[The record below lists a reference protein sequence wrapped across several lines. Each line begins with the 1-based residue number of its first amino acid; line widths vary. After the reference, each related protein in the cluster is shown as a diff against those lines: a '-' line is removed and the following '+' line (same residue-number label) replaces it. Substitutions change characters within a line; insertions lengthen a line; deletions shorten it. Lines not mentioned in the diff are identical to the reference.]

1 MDKNYL
7 KSKNIKILGEVN
19 KSIIMVFLLIF
30 IVSINIFSK
39 ESYSELFIKIS
50 DAKTLVKN
58 GKNDEAKKLVIEI
71 RDEFKKVK
79 NSNSVAGKKLQS
91 TLNDVTNISETKLKQ
106 IATELLAFEK
116 EQNPVDE
123 IMAKKNFENKMYPA
137 LKTLQKAIET
147 KNVEAMKEE
156 YKKYNNLWTRNE
168 WVIRDKD
175 VAYYGK
181 VETAMSF
188 LRGSMEVEPFDY
200 NVTISNFNDLKK
212 SIEDFIEGKTIATS
226 VNKNTTLK
234 VAIKILEEGLEAFK
248 NGDKSTGQLKLKE
261 FIIIWPTVEG
271 DVSTR
276 NSALYTKVESETP
289 IIMVKGGEK
298 EYQNKLQ
305 NLITE
310 LLQIN
315 TKAEYNFLDAMWIL
329 LREGVEALL
338 IVLALV
344 SSLKASKLTK
354 GLVWVYSG
362 GILGI
367 VASGI
372 IAYVL
377 QKIFPAVSA
386 GTNREILEGF
396 IGIFAVIMMIGI
408 GMWLHSKSNLKSWNH
423 FMQRQMKAVATS
435 GSFISMF
442 ALSFLAVFREGAETI
457 LFYVG
462 IIPLI
467 SMKNLILG
475 IVLAIIVLIII
486 TIIILYTSSK
496 IKVYKMFFLL
506 TWMIYLLAFKM
517 LGTSVH
523 MLQVVGIIPL
533 RVIPFVPTVES
544 VGLYANWEVFV
555 AQLIFVLVV
564 TITMLINKKRQNN

>member
-79 NSNSVAGKKLQS
+79 NSNSVTGKKLQS

-137 LKTLQKAIET
+137 LKILQKAIET

-200 NVTISNFNDLKK
+200 DVTISNFNDLKK
-212 SIEDFIEGKTIATS
+212 SIEDFIEGKTIVTS
-226 VNKNTTLK
+226 VNKNITLK
-234 VAIKILEEGLEAFK
+234 DAIKILEEGLEAFK

-261 FIIIWPTVEG
+261 FIVIWPTVEG

-354 GLVWVYSG
+354 GLVWVYTG

-544 VGLYANWEVFV
+544 VGLYANWEVFT

>member
-7 KSKNIKILGEVN
+7 KSKNVKLLNEGS
-19 KSIIMVFLLIF
+19 KSILIFLLIF
-30 IVSINIFSK
+30 ILSINIFSK
-39 ESYSELFIKIS
+39 ESYSDLFIKIS
-50 DAKTLVKN
+50 DAKTLVRN
-58 GKNDEAKKLVIEI
+58 GKNDDAKILVIEI

-79 NSNSVAGKKLQS
+79 NSNSVTGKKLQS

-200 NVTISNFNDLKK
+200 DVTISNFNDLKK

-234 VAIKILEEGLEAFK
+234 DAIKILEEGLEAFK

-261 FIIIWPTVEG
+261 FIVIWPTVEG

-354 GLVWVYSG
+354 GLIWVYTG

>member
-19 KSIIMVFLLIF
+19 KSILMVFLLIF

-79 NSNSVAGKKLQS
+79 NSNSVTGKKLQS

-123 IMAKKNFENKMYPA
+123 IMTKKNFENKMYPA
-137 LKTLQKAIET
+137 LKTLQKAIEM

-226 VNKNTTLK
+226 VNKNITLK
-234 VAIKILEEGLEAFK
+234 DAIKILEESLEAFK

-261 FIIIWPTVEG
+261 FIVIWPTVEG

-338 IVLALV
+338 IILALV
-344 SSLKASKLTK
+344 SSLKASKLTR
-354 GLVWVYSG
+354 GLIWVYTG

-544 VGLYANWEVFV
+544 VGLYANWEVFT

>member
-7 KSKNIKILGEVN
+7 KNKNVKLLNERS
-19 KSIIMVFLLIF
+19 KSILIFLLIF
-30 IVSINIFSK
+30 ILSINIFSK
-39 ESYSELFIKIS
+39 ESYSNLFIKIS
-50 DAKTLVKN
+50 DAKTLVRN
-58 GKNDEAKKLVIEI
+58 GKNDDAKILVEEI
-71 RDEFKKVK
+71 KTEFKKVK
-79 NSNSVAGKKLQS
+79 NSNSVTGKKLQN
-91 TLNDVTNISETKLKQ
+91 TLNNVKNISETELKQ

-116 EQNPVDE
+116 EQNPTDE
-123 IMAKKNFENKMYPA
+123 IVVKRNFENKMSPA

-226 VNKNTTLK
+226 VNKNIILK
-234 VAIKILEEGLEAFK
+234 DAIKILEEGLEAFK

-261 FIIIWPTVEG
+261 FIVIWPTVEG

-344 SSLKASKLTK
+344 SSLKASKLTR
-354 GLVWVYSG
+354 GLIWVYTG

-533 RVIPFVPTVES
+533 RVIAFVPTIES
-544 VGLYANWEVFV
+544 IGVYANWEVFT
-555 AQLIFVLVV
+555 AQLVFVLVV

>member
-1 MDKNYL
+1 M
-7 KSKNIKILGEVN
+7 
-19 KSIIMVFLLIF
+19 
-30 IVSINIFSK
+30 
-39 ESYSELFIKIS
+39 
-50 DAKTLVKN
+50 
-58 GKNDEAKKLVIEI
+58 
-71 RDEFKKVK
+71 
-79 NSNSVAGKKLQS
+79 
-91 TLNDVTNISETKLKQ
+91 
-106 IATELLAFEK
+106 
-116 EQNPVDE
+116 
-123 IMAKKNFENKMYPA
+123 
-137 LKTLQKAIET
+137 
-147 KNVEAMKEE
+147 
-156 YKKYNNLWTRNE
+156 WTWNE

-188 LRGSMEVEPFDY
+188 LRVSMEIDPFDY

-212 SIEDFIEGKTIATS
+212 FIEDFIEGKTIATS
-226 VNKNTTLK
+226 VNKNITLK
-234 VAIKILEEGLEAFK
+234 DVIKILEKGLEAFK
-248 NGDKSTGQLKLKE
+248 NGDKATGQLKLKE
-261 FIIIWPTVEG
+261 FIVIWPTVEG

-298 EYQNKLQ
+298 DYQNKLK

-310 LLQIN
+310 LSQID

-344 SSLKASKLTK
+344 SSLKAAKLTR

-377 QKIFPAVSA
+377 QKIFPVVSS

-396 IGIFAVIMMIGI
+396 VGIFAVIMMIGI

-423 FMQRQMKAVATS
+423 FMQRQMKTVAMS

-467 SMKNLILG
+467 SIKNLILG
-475 IVLAIIVLIII
+475 IVLAIIILIMIA
-486 TIIILYTSSK
+486 IIILNTSAK

-533 RVIPFVPTVES
+533 KVIAFIPTVES
-544 VGLYANWEVFV
+544 IGVYANWEVFT
-555 AQLIFVLVV
+555 AQLVFVLVV
-564 TITMLINKKRQNN
+564 IIIMLINKKRQNN

>member
-7 KSKNIKILGEVN
+7 KNKNVKLLNERS
-19 KSIIMVFLLIF
+19 KSIFISLLIF
-30 IVSINIFSK
+30 ILSINIFSK
-39 ESYSELFIKIS
+39 ESYSNLFIKIS
-50 DAKTLVKN
+50 DAKTLVRN
-58 GKNDEAKKLVIEI
+58 GKNDDAKILVEEI
-71 RDEFKKVK
+71 KTEFKKVK
-79 NSNSVAGKKLQS
+79 NSNSVAGKKLQN
-91 TLNDVTNISETKLKQ
+91 TLNNVKNISETELKQ

-116 EQNPVDE
+116 EQNPTDE
-123 IMAKKNFENKMYPA
+123 IVVKRNFENKMSPA

-234 VAIKILEEGLEAFK
+234 DAIKILEEGLEAFK

-261 FIIIWPTVEG
+261 FIVIWPTVEG

-344 SSLKASKLTK
+344 SSLKAAKLTK

-423 FMQRQMKAVATS
+423 FMQIQMKAVATS

-544 VGLYANWEVFV
+544 VGLYANWEVFT

>member
-19 KSIIMVFLLIF
+19 KSIVMVFLLIF

-79 NSNSVAGKKLQS
+79 NSNSVTGKKLQS

-200 NVTISNFNDLKK
+200 DVTISNFNDLKK

-226 VNKNTTLK
+226 VNKNITLK
-234 VAIKILEEGLEAFK
+234 DAIKILEEGLEAFK

-261 FIIIWPTVEG
+261 FIVIWPTVEG

-344 SSLKASKLTK
+344 SSLKASKLTR
-354 GLVWVYSG
+354 GLVWVYTG

-423 FMQRQMKAVATS
+423 FMQIQMKAVATS

-533 RVIPFVPTVES
+533 RVIPFVPTIES
-544 VGLYANWEVFV
+544 IGLYANWEVFT

>member
-7 KSKNIKILGEVN
+7 KSKNIKILGKVN
-19 KSIIMVFLLIF
+19 KSIVMVFLLIF

-58 GKNDEAKKLVIEI
+58 GKNNEAKKLVIEI

-79 NSNSVAGKKLQS
+79 NSNSVTGKKLQS

-226 VNKNTTLK
+226 VNKNITLK
-234 VAIKILEEGLEAFK
+234 DAIKILEEGLEAFK

-261 FIIIWPTVEG
+261 FIVIWPTVEG

-276 NSALYTKVESETP
+276 NSALYTKVESEMP

-344 SSLKASKLTK
+344 SSLKASKLTR
-354 GLVWVYSG
+354 GLVWVYTG

-367 VASGI
+367 VVSGI

-423 FMQRQMKAVATS
+423 FMQIQMKAVAIS

-533 RVIPFVPTVES
+533 RVIPFVPTIES
-544 VGLYANWEVFV
+544 IGVYANWEVFT

>member
-7 KSKNIKILGEVN
+7 KSKNIKILGKVN
-19 KSIIMVFLLIF
+19 KSIVMVFLLIF

-58 GKNDEAKKLVIEI
+58 GKNDEVKKLVIEI

-226 VNKNTTLK
+226 VNKNITLK
-234 VAIKILEEGLEAFK
+234 DAIKILEEGLEAFK

-261 FIIIWPTVEG
+261 FIVIWPTVEG

-344 SSLKASKLTK
+344 SSLKASKLTR
-354 GLVWVYSG
+354 GLIWVYTG

-544 VGLYANWEVFV
+544 VGLYANWEVFT

>member
-7 KSKNIKILGEVN
+7 KNKNVKLLNERS
-19 KSIIMVFLLIF
+19 KSILIFLLIF
-30 IVSINIFSK
+30 ILSINIFSK
-39 ESYSELFIKIS
+39 ESYSNLFIKIS
-50 DAKTLVKN
+50 DAKTLVRN
-58 GKNDEAKKLVIEI
+58 GKNDDAKILVEEI
-71 RDEFKKVK
+71 KTEFKKVK
-79 NSNSVAGKKLQS
+79 NSNSVTGKKLQN
-91 TLNDVTNISETKLKQ
+91 TLNNVKNISETELKQ

-116 EQNPVDE
+116 EQNPTDE
-123 IMAKKNFENKMYPA
+123 IVVKRNFENKMSPA

-226 VNKNTTLK
+226 VNKNIILK
-234 VAIKILEEGLEAFK
+234 DAIKILEEGLEAFK

-261 FIIIWPTVEG
+261 FIVIWPTVEG

-344 SSLKASKLTK
+344 SSLKASKLTR
-354 GLVWVYSG
+354 GLIWVYTG

-544 VGLYANWEVFV
+544 VGLYANWEVFT

>member
-19 KSIIMVFLLIF
+19 KSILMVFLLIF

-79 NSNSVAGKKLQS
+79 NSNSVAGEKLQS

-248 NGDKSTGQLKLKE
+248 NGDKSIGQLKLKE
-261 FIIIWPTVEG
+261 FIVIWPTVEG

-344 SSLKASKLTK
+344 SSLKASKLTR
-354 GLVWVYSG
+354 GLIWVYTG

-533 RVIPFVPTVES
+533 RVIPFVPTIES
-544 VGLYANWEVFV
+544 IGVYANWEVFT

>member
-7 KSKNIKILGEVN
+7 KNKNVKLLNERS
-19 KSIIMVFLLIF
+19 KSILIFLLIF
-30 IVSINIFSK
+30 ILSINIFSK
-39 ESYSELFIKIS
+39 ESYSNLFIKIS
-50 DAKTLVKN
+50 DAKTLVRN
-58 GKNDEAKKLVIEI
+58 GKNDDAKILVEEI
-71 RDEFKKVK
+71 KTEFKKVK
-79 NSNSVAGKKLQS
+79 NSNSVTGKKLQN
-91 TLNDVTNISETKLKQ
+91 TLNNVKNISETELKQ

-116 EQNPVDE
+116 EQNPTDE
-123 IMAKKNFENKMYPA
+123 IVVKRNFENKMSPA

-226 VNKNTTLK
+226 VNKNIILK
-234 VAIKILEEGLEAFK
+234 DAIKILEEGLEAFK

-261 FIIIWPTVEG
+261 FIVIWPTVEG

-344 SSLKASKLTK
+344 SSLKASKLTR
-354 GLVWVYSG
+354 GLIWVYTG

-442 ALSFLAVFREGAETI
+442 VLSFLAVFREGAETI

-544 VGLYANWEVFV
+544 VGLYANWEVFT

>member
-19 KSIIMVFLLIF
+19 KSILMVFLLIF
-30 IVSINIFSK
+30 IVSMNIFSK

-79 NSNSVAGKKLQS
+79 NSNSVTGKKLQS

-226 VNKNTTLK
+226 VNKNITLK
-234 VAIKILEEGLEAFK
+234 DAIKILEEGLEAFK

-261 FIIIWPTVEG
+261 FIVIWPTVEG

-344 SSLKASKLTK
+344 SSLKASKLTR
-354 GLVWVYSG
+354 GLIWVYTG

-367 VASGI
+367 VVSGI

-423 FMQRQMKAVATS
+423 FMQIQMKAVATS

-544 VGLYANWEVFV
+544 VGLYANWEVFT

>member
-19 KSIIMVFLLIF
+19 KSIVMVFLLIF

-79 NSNSVAGKKLQS
+79 NSNSVTGKKLQS

-200 NVTISNFNDLKK
+200 DVTISNFNDLKK

-234 VAIKILEEGLEAFK
+234 DAIKILEEGLEAFK

-261 FIIIWPTVEG
+261 FIVIWPTVEG
-271 DVSTR
+271 DVSTI

-344 SSLKASKLTK
+344 SSLKASKLTR
-354 GLVWVYSG
+354 GLIWVYSG

-386 GTNREILEGF
+386 GINREILEGF

-544 VGLYANWEVFV
+544 VGLYANWEVFT

>member
-79 NSNSVAGKKLQS
+79 NSNSVTGKKLQS

-137 LKTLQKAIET
+137 LKILQKAIET

-200 NVTISNFNDLKK
+200 DVTISNFNDLKK

-234 VAIKILEEGLEAFK
+234 DAIKILEEGLEAFK

-261 FIIIWPTVEG
+261 FIVIWPTVEG

-344 SSLKASKLTK
+344 SSLKASKLTR
-354 GLVWVYSG
+354 GLIWVYTG

-486 TIIILYTSSK
+486 AIIILYTSSK

-544 VGLYANWEVFV
+544 VGLYANWEVFT

>member
-7 KSKNIKILGEVN
+7 KNKNVKLLNERS
-19 KSIIMVFLLIF
+19 KSIFISLLIF
-30 IVSINIFSK
+30 ILSINIFSK
-39 ESYSELFIKIS
+39 ESYSNLFIKIS
-50 DAKTLVKN
+50 DAKTLVRN
-58 GKNDEAKKLVIEI
+58 GKNDDAKILVEEI
-71 RDEFKKVK
+71 KTEFKKVK
-79 NSNSVAGKKLQS
+79 NSNSVAGKKLQN
-91 TLNDVTNISETKLKQ
+91 TLNNVKNISETELKQ

-116 EQNPVDE
+116 EQNPTDE
-123 IMAKKNFENKMYPA
+123 IVVKRNFENKMSPA
-137 LKTLQKAIET
+137 LKSLQKAIET
-147 KNVEAMKEE
+147 KNVETMKQE

-200 NVTISNFNDLKK
+200 NVTISNFNDLKET
-212 SIEDFIEGKTIATS
+212 IEDFIEGKTIATS
-226 VNKNTTLK
+226 VNKNITLK
-234 VAIKILEEGLEAFK
+234 DAIKILEEGLEAFK

-261 FIIIWPTVEG
+261 FIVIWPTVEG

-298 EYQNKLQ
+298 NYQNKLQ

-344 SSLKASKLTK
+344 SSLKASKLTR
-354 GLVWVYSG
+354 GLIWVYTG

-442 ALSFLAVFREGAETI
+442 VLSFLAVFREGAETI

-544 VGLYANWEVFV
+544 VGLYANWEVFT

>member
-19 KSIIMVFLLIF
+19 KSILMVFLLIF

-79 NSNSVAGKKLQS
+79 NSNSVTGKKLQS

-106 IATELLAFEK
+106 IATELLEFEK

-188 LRGSMEVEPFDY
+188 LRGSMEVDPFDY

-226 VNKNTTLK
+226 VNKNITLK
-234 VAIKILEEGLEAFK
+234 DAIKILEEGLEAFK

-261 FIIIWPTVEG
+261 FIVIWPTVEG

-276 NSALYTKVESETP
+276 NSALYTKVESEMP

-354 GLVWVYSG
+354 GLIWVYTG

-442 ALSFLAVFREGAETI
+442 ALSFLAVFREGVETI

-544 VGLYANWEVFV
+544 VGLYANWEVFT

>member
-1 MDKNYL
+1 
-7 KSKNIKILGEVN
+7 
-19 KSIIMVFLLIF
+19 
-30 IVSINIFSK
+30 
-39 ESYSELFIKIS
+39 
-50 DAKTLVKN
+50 
-58 GKNDEAKKLVIEI
+58 
-71 RDEFKKVK
+71 
-79 NSNSVAGKKLQS
+79 
-91 TLNDVTNISETKLKQ
+91 
-106 IATELLAFEK
+106 
-116 EQNPVDE
+116 
-123 IMAKKNFENKMYPA
+123 
-137 LKTLQKAIET
+137 
-147 KNVEAMKEE
+147 
-156 YKKYNNLWTRNE
+156 
-168 WVIRDKD
+168 
-175 VAYYGK
+175 
-181 VETAMSF
+181 
-188 LRGSMEVEPFDY
+188 
-200 NVTISNFNDLKK
+200 
-212 SIEDFIEGKTIATS
+212 
-226 VNKNTTLK
+226 
-234 VAIKILEEGLEAFK
+234 
-248 NGDKSTGQLKLKE
+248 
-261 FIIIWPTVEG
+261 
-271 DVSTR
+271 
-276 NSALYTKVESETP
+276 
-289 IIMVKGGEK
+289 
-298 EYQNKLQ
+298 
-305 NLITE
+305 
-310 LLQIN
+310 
-315 TKAEYNFLDAMWIL
+315 MWIL

-344 SSLKASKLTK
+344 SSLKAAKLTR

-377 QKIFPAVSA
+377 QKIFPVVSS

-423 FMQRQMKAVATS
+423 FMQIQMKAVATS

-467 SMKNLILG
+467 SIKNLILG
-475 IVLAIIVLIII
+475 IVLAIIILIMIA
-486 TIIILYTSSK
+486 IIILYTSAK

-533 RVIPFVPTVES
+533 KVIAFIPTVES
-544 VGLYANWEVFV
+544 VGLYANWEVFTT
-555 AQLIFVLVV
+555 QLIFILVV

>member
-7 KSKNIKILGEVN
+7 KNKNVKLLNERS
-19 KSIIMVFLLIF
+19 KSIFISLLIF
-30 IVSINIFSK
+30 ILSINIFSK

-79 NSNSVAGKKLQS
+79 NSNSVTGKKLQS

-106 IATELLAFEK
+106 IAIELLAFEK

-200 NVTISNFNDLKK
+200 DVTISNFNDLKK

-226 VNKNTTLK
+226 VNKNITLK
-234 VAIKILEEGLEAFK
+234 DAIKILEEGLEAFK

-261 FIIIWPTVEG
+261 FIVIWPTVEG

-344 SSLKASKLTK
+344 SSLKASKLTR
-354 GLVWVYSG
+354 GLVWVYTG

-544 VGLYANWEVFV
+544 VGLYANWEVFT

>member
-1 MDKNYL
+1 M
-7 KSKNIKILGEVN
+7 
-19 KSIIMVFLLIF
+19 
-30 IVSINIFSK
+30 
-39 ESYSELFIKIS
+39 
-50 DAKTLVKN
+50 
-58 GKNDEAKKLVIEI
+58 
-71 RDEFKKVK
+71 
-79 NSNSVAGKKLQS
+79 
-91 TLNDVTNISETKLKQ
+91 
-106 IATELLAFEK
+106 
-116 EQNPVDE
+116 
-123 IMAKKNFENKMYPA
+123 
-137 LKTLQKAIET
+137 
-147 KNVEAMKEE
+147 
-156 YKKYNNLWTRNE
+156 WTWNE

-188 LRGSMEVEPFDY
+188 LRASMEVDPFDY

-212 SIEDFIEGKTIATS
+212 FIEGKTIATS
-226 VNKNTTLK
+226 VNKNITLK
-234 VAIKILEEGLEAFK
+234 DAIKILEKGLEAFK
-248 NGDKSTGQLKLKE
+248 KGDKATGQLKLKE
-261 FIIIWPTVEG
+261 FIVIWPTVEG

-298 EYQNKLQ
+298 DYQNKLQ

-310 LLQIN
+310 LSQID

-344 SSLKASKLTK
+344 SSLKAAKLTR

-377 QKIFPAVSA
+377 QKIFPVVSS

-396 IGIFAVIMMIGI
+396 VGIFAVIMMIGI

-423 FMQRQMKAVATS
+423 FMQRQMKTVATS

-467 SMKNLILG
+467 SIKNLILG
-475 IVLAIIVLIII
+475 IVLGALLIFGPKR
-486 TIIILYTSSK
+486 LPELGQSFG
-496 IKVYKMFFLL
+496 KMFSE
-506 TWMIYLLAFKM
+506 FKKAMNSGM
-517 LGTSVH
+517 L
-523 MLQVVGIIPL
+523 
-533 RVIPFVPTVES
+533 ED
-544 VGLYANWEVFV
+544 
-555 AQLIFVLVV
+555 
-564 TITMLINKKRQNN
+564 KKDKDEK

>member
-19 KSIIMVFLLIF
+19 KSILMVFLLIF

-79 NSNSVAGKKLQS
+79 NSNSVTGKKLQS

-123 IMAKKNFENKMYPA
+123 IMTKKNFENKMYPA
-137 LKTLQKAIET
+137 LKTLQKAIEM

-226 VNKNTTLK
+226 VNKNITLK
-234 VAIKILEEGLEAFK
+234 DAIKILEESLEAFK

-261 FIIIWPTVEG
+261 FIVIWPTVEG

-338 IVLALV
+338 IILALV
-344 SSLKASKLTK
+344 SSLKASKLTR
-354 GLVWVYSG
+354 GLIWVYTG

-544 VGLYANWEVFV
+544 VGLYANWEVFT
-555 AQLIFVLVV
+555 AQLIFVLVI

>member
-7 KSKNIKILGEVN
+7 KSKNIKILGKVN
-19 KSIIMVFLLIF
+19 KSILMVFLLIF

-79 NSNSVAGKKLQS
+79 NSNSVTGKKLQN

-226 VNKNTTLK
+226 VNKNITLK
-234 VAIKILEEGLEAFK
+234 DAIKILEEGLEAFK

-261 FIIIWPTVEG
+261 FIVIWPTVEG

-344 SSLKASKLTK
+344 SSLKASKLTR
-354 GLVWVYSG
+354 GLIWVYTG

-396 IGIFAVIMMIGI
+396 VGIFAVIMMIGI

-544 VGLYANWEVFV
+544 VGLYANWEVFT

>member
-7 KSKNIKILGEVN
+7 KNKNVKLLNERS
-19 KSIIMVFLLIF
+19 KSILIFLLIF
-30 IVSINIFSK
+30 ILSINIFSK
-39 ESYSELFIKIS
+39 ESYSDLFIKIS
-50 DAKTLVKN
+50 DTKTLVRN
-58 GKNDEAKKLVIEI
+58 GKNDDAKILVEEI
-71 RDEFKKVK
+71 KTKFKKVK
-79 NSNSVAGKKLQS
+79 NSNSVAGKKLQN
-91 TLNDVTNISETKLKQ
+91 TLNNVKNISETELKQ

-116 EQNPVDE
+116 EQNPTDE
-123 IMAKKNFENKMYPA
+123 IVVKRNFENKMAPA
-137 LKTLQKAIET
+137 LKELQKAIET

-188 LRGSMEVEPFDY
+188 LRGSMEVEPLDY

-226 VNKNTTLK
+226 VNKNITLK
-234 VAIKILEEGLEAFK
+234 EAIKILEKGLEAFK

-261 FIIIWPTVEG
+261 FIAIWPTVEG

-298 EYQNKLQ
+298 NYQNKLQ

-310 LLQIN
+310 LSQID

-344 SSLKASKLTK
+344 SSLKAAKLTK

-377 QKIFPAVSA
+377 QKIFPVVSS

-467 SMKNLILG
+467 SIKNLILG
-475 IVLAIIVLIII
+475 IVLAIIILIMIA
-486 TIIILYTSSK
+486 IIILYTSSK

-533 RVIPFVPTVES
+533 RVIVFIPTVES
-544 VGLYANWEVFV
+544 IGLYANWEVFT
-555 AQLIFVLVV
+555 AQLVFVLVV
-564 TITMLINKKRQNN
+564 IITMLINKKRQNN

>member
-7 KSKNIKILGEVN
+7 KSKNVKLLNEGS
-19 KSIIMVFLLIF
+19 KSILIFLLIF
-30 IVSINIFSK
+30 ILSINIFSK
-39 ESYSELFIKIS
+39 ESYSDLFIKIS
-50 DAKTLVKN
+50 DAKTLVRN
-58 GKNDEAKKLVIEI
+58 GKNDDAKILVIEI

-79 NSNSVAGKKLQS
+79 NSNSVTGKKLQS

-226 VNKNTTLK
+226 VNKNITLK
-234 VAIKILEEGLEAFK
+234 DAIKILEEGLEAFK

-261 FIIIWPTVEG
+261 FIVIWPTVEG

-344 SSLKASKLTK
+344 SSLKASKFTR
-354 GLVWVYSG
+354 GLVWVYTG

-533 RVIPFVPTVES
+533 RVIPFVPTIES
-544 VGLYANWEVFV
+544 IGVYANWEVFT

>member
-7 KSKNIKILGEVN
+7 KNKNVKLLNERS
-19 KSIIMVFLLIF
+19 KSILIFLLIF
-30 IVSINIFSK
+30 ILSINIFSK
-39 ESYSELFIKIS
+39 ESYSDLFIKIS

-58 GKNDEAKKLVIEI
+58 GKNDDAKILVEEI
-71 RDEFKKVK
+71 KTEFKKVK
-79 NSNSVAGKKLQS
+79 NSNSVAGKKLQN
-91 TLNDVTNISETKLKQ
+91 TLNNVKNISETELKQ

-123 IMAKKNFENKMYPA
+123 ISSKKNFENKMYPA
-137 LKTLQKAIET
+137 LKELQKAIET
-147 KNVEAMKEE
+147 KNVETMKEE

-200 NVTISNFNDLKK
+200 NVTISNFNDLKA
-212 SIEDFIEGKTIATS
+212 SIEDFIEGKTIETS
-226 VNKNTTLK
+226 VNKNITLK
-234 VAIKILEEGLEAFK
+234 DAIKILEKGLEAFK
-248 NGDKSTGQLKLKE
+248 KGDKATGQLKLKE
-261 FIIIWPTVEG
+261 FIVIWPTVEG

-310 LLQIN
+310 LSQID

-344 SSLKASKLTK
+344 SSLKAAKLTR
-354 GLVWVYSG
+354 GLVWVYTG

-377 QKIFPAVSA
+377 QKIFPAVSS

-423 FMQRQMKAVATS
+423 FMQRQMKTVATS

-467 SMKNLILG
+467 SIKNLILG
-475 IVLAIIVLIII
+475 IVLAIIILIMIA
-486 TIIILYTSSK
+486 IIILNTSAK

-533 RVIPFVPTVES
+533 KVIAFIPTVES
-544 VGLYANWEVFV
+544 IGLYANWEVFN
-555 AQLIFVLVV
+555 AQLVFVLVV

>member
-7 KSKNIKILGEVN
+7 KNKNVKLLNERS
-19 KSIIMVFLLIF
+19 KSILIFLLIF
-30 IVSINIFSK
+30 ILSINIFSK
-39 ESYSELFIKIS
+39 ESYSNLFIKIS
-50 DAKTLVKN
+50 DAKTLVRN
-58 GKNDEAKKLVIEI
+58 GKNDDAKILVEEI
-71 RDEFKKVK
+71 KTEFKKVK
-79 NSNSVAGKKLQS
+79 NSNSVTGKKLQN
-91 TLNDVTNISETKLKQ
+91 TLNNVKNISETELKQ

-116 EQNPVDE
+116 EQNPTDE
-123 IMAKKNFENKMYPA
+123 IVVKRNFENKMSPA

-234 VAIKILEEGLEAFK
+234 DAIKILEEGLEAFK

-261 FIIIWPTVEG
+261 FIVIWPTVEG

-344 SSLKASKLTK
+344 SSLKASKLTR
-354 GLVWVYSG
+354 GLIWVYTG

-544 VGLYANWEVFV
+544 VGLYANWEVFT

>member
-7 KSKNIKILGEVN
+7 KSKNIKILGKVN
-19 KSIIMVFLLIF
+19 KSILMVFLLIF
-30 IVSINIFSK
+30 IVSINVFSK
-39 ESYSELFIKIS
+39 ESYSELFIKVS

-79 NSNSVAGKKLQS
+79 NSNSVTGKKLQS

-188 LRGSMEVEPFDY
+188 LRGSMEVDPFDY

-226 VNKNTTLK
+226 VNKNITLK
-234 VAIKILEEGLEAFK
+234 DAIKILEEGLEAFK
-248 NGDKSTGQLKLKE
+248 NEDKSTGQLKLKE
-261 FIIIWPTVEG
+261 FIVIWPTVEG

-344 SSLKASKLTK
+344 SSLKASKLTR
-354 GLVWVYSG
+354 GLVWVYTG

-367 VASGI
+367 VVSGI

-423 FMQRQMKAVATS
+423 FMQIQMKAVATS

-533 RVIPFVPTVES
+533 RVISFVPTVES
-544 VGLYANWEVFV
+544 VGLYANWEVFI

>member
-7 KSKNIKILGEVN
+7 KNKNVKLLNERS
-19 KSIIMVFLLIF
+19 KSILIFLLIF
-30 IVSINIFSK
+30 ILSINIFSK
-39 ESYSELFIKIS
+39 ESYSNLFIKIS
-50 DAKTLVKN
+50 DAKTLVRN
-58 GKNDEAKKLVIEI
+58 GKNDDAKILVEEI
-71 RDEFKKVK
+71 KTEFKKVK

-123 IMAKKNFENKMYPA
+123 IMTKKNFENKMYPA
-137 LKTLQKAIET
+137 LKTLQKAIEM

-226 VNKNTTLK
+226 VNKNITLK
-234 VAIKILEEGLEAFK
+234 DAIKILEESLEAFK

-261 FIIIWPTVEG
+261 FIVIWPTVEG

-338 IVLALV
+338 IILALV
-344 SSLKASKLTK
+344 SSLKASKLTR
-354 GLVWVYSG
+354 GLIWVYTG

-544 VGLYANWEVFV
+544 VGLYANWEVFT
-555 AQLIFVLVV
+555 AQLIFVLVI

>member
-19 KSIIMVFLLIF
+19 KSIVMVFLLIF

-50 DAKTLVKN
+50 DAKTLVEN

-79 NSNSVAGKKLQS
+79 NSNSVTGKKLQS

-123 IMAKKNFENKMYPA
+123 IMAKKNFENKMYPV

-212 SIEDFIEGKTIATS
+212 FIEDFIEGKTIATS
-226 VNKNTTLK
+226 VNKNITLK
-234 VAIKILEEGLEAFK
+234 DAIKILEEGFEAFK

-261 FIIIWPTVEG
+261 FIVIWPTVEG

-276 NSALYTKVESETP
+276 NSALYTKVESEMP

-344 SSLKASKLTK
+344 SSLKASKLTR
-354 GLVWVYSG
+354 GLVWVYTG

-423 FMQRQMKAVATS
+423 FMQIQMKAVATS

-544 VGLYANWEVFV
+544 VGLYANWEVLT

>member
-7 KSKNIKILGEVN
+7 KNKNVKLLNERS
-19 KSIIMVFLLIF
+19 KSILIFLLIF
-30 IVSINIFSK
+30 ILSINIFSK
-39 ESYSELFIKIS
+39 ESYSDLFIKIS

-58 GKNDEAKKLVIEI
+58 GKNDDAKILVEEI
-71 RDEFKKVK
+71 KTEFKKVK
-79 NSNSVAGKKLQS
+79 NSNSVAGKKLQN
-91 TLNDVTNISETKLKQ
+91 TLNNVKNISETELKQ

-123 IMAKKNFENKMYPA
+123 ISSKKNFENKMYPA
-137 LKTLQKAIET
+137 LKELQKAIET
-147 KNVEAMKEE
+147 KNVETMKEE

-200 NVTISNFNDLKK
+200 NVTISNFNDLKA
-212 SIEDFIEGKTIATS
+212 SIEDFIEGKTIETS
-226 VNKNTTLK
+226 VNKNITLK
-234 VAIKILEEGLEAFK
+234 DAIKILEKGLEAFK
-248 NGDKSTGQLKLKE
+248 KGDKATGQLKLKE
-261 FIIIWPTVEG
+261 FIVIWPTVEG

-310 LLQIN
+310 LSQID

-344 SSLKASKLTK
+344 SSLKAAKLTK

-362 GILGI
+362 GLLGI

-377 QKIFPAVSA
+377 QKIFPVVSS

-423 FMQRQMKAVATS
+423 FMQRQMKTVATS

-467 SMKNLILG
+467 SIKNLILG
-475 IVLAIIVLIII
+475 IVLAIIILIMIA
-486 TIIILYTSSK
+486 IIILNTSAK

-533 RVIPFVPTVES
+533 KVIAFIPTVES
-544 VGLYANWEVFV
+544 IGLYANWEVFN
-555 AQLIFVLVV
+555 AQLVFVLVV

>member
-7 KSKNIKILGEVN
+7 KSKNIKILEKVN
-19 KSIIMVFLLIF
+19 KSILMLFLLIF

-91 TLNDVTNISETKLKQ
+91 TLNDVINISETKLKQ

-200 NVTISNFNDLKK
+200 DVTISNFNDLKK

-234 VAIKILEEGLEAFK
+234 DAIKILEEGLEAFK

-261 FIIIWPTVEG
+261 FIVIWPTVEG

-354 GLVWVYSG
+354 GLIWVYTG

-533 RVIPFVPTVES
+533 RVIAFVPTIES
-544 VGLYANWEVFV
+544 IGVYANWEVFT

>member
-19 KSIIMVFLLIF
+19 KSIVMVFLLIF

-79 NSNSVAGKKLQS
+79 NSNSVTGKKLQS

-137 LKTLQKAIET
+137 LKILQKAIET

-200 NVTISNFNDLKK
+200 DVTISNFNDLKK

-234 VAIKILEEGLEAFK
+234 DAIKILEEGLEAFK

-261 FIIIWPTVEG
+261 FIVIWPTVEG

-344 SSLKASKLTK
+344 SSLKASKLTR
-354 GLVWVYSG
+354 GLVWVYTG

-423 FMQRQMKAVATS
+423 FMQIQMKAVATS

-523 MLQVVGIIPL
+523 MLQVVGIMPL
-533 RVIPFVPTVES
+533 RVIPFVPTIES
-544 VGLYANWEVFV
+544 IGVYANWEVFT